1 MIVKM
6 TKYSFLVYHKQY
18 LEFLERIKEIGVL
31 HIIEKPESILE
42 NDILRDK
49 MQTASHIKSALKKLE
64 SYRPKGAELAPFD
77 KNRDGLAVLKE
88 VENALNEKE
97 RLEQLLAQSEKE
109 RDSMEVWGNFSS
121 EQIEKVREAGFVLNF
136 FATSVQKFDPEW
148 EIQYNAFEI
157 DQVGSTI
164 YFVTVTRPDETVD
177 VDADRI
183 TLADKTTPELDA
195 EITKIYAQIRTL
207 DDEIKHR
214 AVSDYNTL
222 KEAEV
227 QTLTDVAFNK
237 ALLSTQSEADDKVKL
252 LEGWCPDG
260 SENALNTYLQESH
273 IYYQT
278 SEPKEDENVPIKLKN
293 NRFARMFEFIGEL
306 YELPN
311 YFARDLTAFFAP
323 FYVIFFGLCLGDMG
337 YGLLL
342 MLAGLYLRKKVQ
354 DVAIKSVMSLLAV
367 LGGGA
372 VVMGMISGTFF
383 GIELLEVNATWF
395 QSFKVMMFNPEQL
408 FNNAL
413 ILGGVQILFAMILRL
428 IHKIQSHGF
437 LASVS
442 HLGWLILLVGGGGM
456 LALHSLGSSE
466 STSETTTV
474 TGLFGYVNLATV
486 RWLAIIFSILGGTCI
501 FVLSDVK
508 RNVFV
513 NIGSGLW
520 DTYNMVTGLFGD
532 FLSYIR
538 LFAVGFSGSVMGLVF
553 NNLAFEVG
561 ETVGVPVASQLVILL
576 ILLFGHSV
584 NIAISL
590 IGSFVHP
597 LRLTFVE
604 FYKNAGFEGGG
615 KKYKPFERYKEET
628 KII

>member
-1 MIVKM
+1 
-6 TKYSFLVYHKQY
+6 
-18 LEFLERIKEIGVL
+18 
-31 HIIEKPESILE
+31 
-42 NDILRDK
+42 
-49 MQTASHIKSALKKLE
+49 
-64 SYRPKGAELAPFD
+64 
-77 KNRDGLAVLKE
+77 
-88 VENALNEKE
+88 
-97 RLEQLLAQSEKE
+97 
-109 RDSMEVWGNFSS
+109 
-121 EQIEKVREAGFVLNF
+121 
-136 FATSVQKFDPEW
+136 
-148 EIQYNAFEI
+148 
-157 DQVGSTI
+157 
-164 YFVTVTRPDETVD
+164 
-177 VDADRI
+177 
-183 TLADKTTPELDA
+183 
-195 EITKIYAQIRTL
+195 
-207 DDEIKHR
+207 
-214 AVSDYNTL
+214 
-222 KEAEV
+222 
-227 QTLTDVAFNK
+227 
-237 ALLSTQSEADDKVKL
+237 
-252 LEGWCPDG
+252 
-260 SENALNTYLQESH
+260 
-273 IYYQT
+273 
-278 SEPKEDENVPIKLKN
+278 
-293 NRFARMFEFIGEL
+293 
-306 YELPN
+306 
-311 YFARDLTAFFAP
+311 
-323 FYVIFFGLCLGDMG
+323 
-337 YGLLL
+337 

>member
-1 MIVKM
+1 M

-395 QSFKVMMFNPEQL
+395 QSFKVMMLTPENL

-413 ILGGVQILFAMILRL
+413 ILGGVQMLFAMILRW
-428 IHKIQSHGF
+428 IHSVQRHGF
-437 LASVS
+437 LASFS
-442 HLGWLILLVGGGGM
+442 HLGWLLLLIGC
-456 LALHSLGSSE
+456 
-466 STSETTTV
+466 
-474 TGLFGYVNLATV
+474 
-486 RWLAIIFSILGGTCI
+486 GGTFGLSFLGKIDNPEITKWLYITFGSLSGICI
-501 FVLSDVK
+501 FILNDIK
-508 RNVFV
+508 RNVFI

-520 DTYNMVTGLFGD
+520 EAYNMIISLFGD
-532 FLSYIR
+532 LLSYIR
-538 LFAVGFSGSVMGLVF
+538 LFAVGFSGSVLGLVF
-553 NNLAFEVG
+553 NSLAFDMG
-561 ETVGVPVASQLVILL
+561 GSLGIPVASQLVTLL
-576 ILLFGHSV
+576 ILLFGHSI

-615 KKYKPFERYKEET
+615 KKYKPFEKYKEET
-628 KII
+628 QIL